1 MDTAIS
7 PTPAWRS
14 LVEPLVTTRAYRAL
28 THHLLGLPLGTAYF
42 TWLVSGLALGLG
54 LAVTLIG
61 IPILTLV
68 LASVRPL
75 LAGERALANH
85 LLDAHVPNAALAPNG
100 DGWWGRFK
108 AYWTDSASWRGM
120 AYLLARFP
128 IGIATF
134 TVAVTAYAV
143 ALGLIAAPLLAPLGA
158 LELGCWDPSTVPE
171 GLALLPLGV
180 VTLILAA
187 WISEAMAAGSRALAR
202 WGAR

>member
-28 THHLLGLPLGTAYF
+28 THHLLGLPLGTVYF
-42 TWLVSGLALGLG
+42 TWLVTGLALGLG

-75 LAGERALANH
+75 LAGERALANS
-85 LLDAHVPNAALAPNG
+85 LLDADVPAAPLAPGG
-100 DGWWGRFK
+100 DGLWGRFK

-120 AYLLARFP
+120 AYLFARFP

-143 ALGLIAAPLLAPLGA
+143 ALGLIAAPLLAPLGG
-158 LELGCWDPSTVPE
+158 LDLGFWDPSTVAE
-171 GLALLPLGV
+171 GLALMPLGLLALLV
-180 VTLILAA
+180 AA
-187 WISEAMAAGSRALAR
+187 WTSEGMAAGSRALAR

>member
-7 PTPAWRS
+7 PTPAWRT
-14 LVEPLVTTRAYRAL
+14 LLEPLITTRGYRAL
-28 THHLLGLPLGTAYF
+28 THHLLGLPLGTLYF
-42 TWLVSGLALGLG
+42 TWFVTGLALGLG

-75 LAGERALANH
+75 LAAERALANS
-85 LLDAHVPNAALAPNG
+85 LLDAQVPSESLAPEG
-100 DGWWGRFK
+100 ESLWGRFK

-128 IGIATF
+128 IGVATF
-134 TVAVTAYAV
+134 SVAVTVYSV
-143 ALGLIAAPLLAPLGA
+143 ALGLVAAPLLAPLDA
-158 LELGCWDPSTVPE
+158 LDLGIWDPSTVAE
-171 GLALLPLGV
+171 GLALLPLGLALLLV
-180 VTLILAA
+180 AA
-187 WISEAMAAGSRALAR
+187 WISEGMAAGSRALAR

>member
-7 PTPAWRS
+7 PTPAWRT
-14 LVEPLVTTRAYRAL
+14 LFEPLITTRGYRAL
-28 THHLLGLPLGTAYF
+28 THHLLGLALGIVYF
-42 TWLVSGLALGLG
+42 TWFVTGLALGVG
-54 LAVTLIG
+54 LAITLIG

-75 LAGERALANH
+75 LAGERALANS
-85 LLDAHVPNAALAPNG
+85 LLDAGVPAAALAPAG

-134 TVAVTAYAV
+134 TVAVTAYGV
-143 ALGLIAAPLLAPLGA
+143 ALSLVAAPLLAPLGG
-158 LELGCWDPSTVPE
+158 LDLGFWDPSTVLE
-171 GLALLPLGV
+171 GLALLPLGLV
-180 VTLILAA
+180 LLLVAA
-187 WISEAMAAGSRALAR
+187 WTSEGMAAGSRALAR